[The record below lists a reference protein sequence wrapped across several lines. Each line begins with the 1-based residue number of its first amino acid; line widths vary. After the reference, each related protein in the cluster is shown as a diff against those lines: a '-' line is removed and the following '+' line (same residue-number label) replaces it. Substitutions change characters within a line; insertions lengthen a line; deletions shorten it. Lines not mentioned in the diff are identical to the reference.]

1 MSRTGRQS
9 TLQRYGQGTVL
20 ALILLL
26 MALAPFTT
34 VLQRLDFLWLDAL
47 TRLRA
52 QQQVPDP
59 ELLVIDIDDYSL
71 TAMAEQIGAW
81 PWPRATHAGLI
92 EWLNEQGARA
102 IVFDIWFS
110 EPDKFRPEMDQ
121 YFAEVIAA
129 HTNVYMPTLL
139 QNSQTPE
146 RDRPLSTYPP
156 LSAIERTPAAKA
168 DARAQLILP
177 TIATPE
183 HWRLG
188 LINFTPDADGVAR
201 HYNVFQEWQGWRLY
215 SLPAVVA
222 RDLGY
227 HLPASGRL
235 RLDWRGGRPPY
246 PTHAYVDVFSKVM
259 NGEPDT
265 RFRDKVVFI
274 GSTASGNHDLR
285 PTALSAQ
292 FPALYMLV
300 NAIDNIKHGQSL
312 HYQPWWQFGYAAVLL
327 LWLFWRSNSK
337 AAFSST
343 VLQTVAVA
351 ALLVA
356 ASFAAIRVGVLIA
369 VITPLLG
376 LLLLLAS
383 AGLLRYLRERD
394 ARAEALDLF
403 GRFLDPNVVE
413 QLARDGLT
421 DKSLAARDCEIT
433 VLFSDIR
440 GFTTLSEQHPAPVIM
455 ALLNDYFSQ
464 QVERIFQHHGTLDKF
479 IGDAI
484 MAFWGAPLEDP
495 SHAHHAVA
503 AALDMCDELERFVES
518 KGLHGFDIG
527 IGIHTGPAVVGM
539 LGSAQ
544 RYEYTAIGDTVNLAS
559 RMEGLTKG
567 IARVLVSEATRQ
579 ACLAQAGMA
588 QSGVAFDFIPRGEYK
603 VKGRN
608 EPVTVYEP
616 RRKP

>member
-1 MSRTGRQS
+1 MNKPPRHSR
-9 TLQRYGQGTVL
+9 LQRYGQGSVL
-20 ALILLL
+20 VLILLL
-26 MALAPFTT
+26 LSLAPFTT

-52 QQQVPDP
+52 QQQAPDP

-71 TAMAEQIGAW
+71 TAMAEQIGSW

-92 EWLNEQGARA
+92 EWLNAQGARA

-121 YFAEVIAA
+121 YFAEVLAA
-129 HTNVYMPTLL
+129 HDNVYMPTLL
-139 QNSQTPE
+139 QNSLTPE
-146 RDRPLSTYPP
+146 RDRLLSSYPP
-156 LSAIERTPAAKA
+156 LSAIERTTSADP

-188 LINFTPDADGVAR
+188 LINFSPDADGVAR
-201 HYNVFQEWQGWRLY
+201 HYDLYQELSGWRLF

-227 HLPASGRL
+227 SLPDAKKI
-235 RLDWRGGRPPY
+235 RLDWRGDRPPY
-246 PTHAYVDVFSKVM
+246 PTHAYVDVFAKVM
-259 NGEPDT
+259 SGEADD
-265 RFRDKVVFI
+265 RFRDKIVFI

-300 NAIDNIKHGQSL
+300 NAVDNIKHDQHL
-312 HYQPWWQFGYAAVLL
+312 HYQPWWQLLYGTALL
-327 LWLFWRSNSK
+327 LWLYWRSNSR

-343 VLQTVAVA
+343 VLQTVAAA

-356 ASFAAIRVGVLIA
+356 ASFAAIRFGVLIA
-369 VITPLLG
+369 VVTPLLG
-376 LLLLLAS
+376 LLLLLAA

-421 DKSLAARDCEIT
+421 DQSLAARDCEIT

-464 QVERIFQHHGTLDKF
+464 QVARIFQHHGTLDKF

-484 MAFWGAPLEDP
+484 MAFWGAPLDDP
-495 SHAHHAVA
+495 QHARHAVA
-503 AALDMCDELERFVES
+503 AALDMCDELERFVAE
-518 KGLHGFDIG
+518 KGLQGFDIG

-579 ACLAQAGMA
+579 ACLAQAGLA
-588 QSGVAFDFIPRGEYK
+588 ATGEAFDFIPCGEYK

-616 RRKP
+616 RRKA